1 VALVERPNLKMVRS
15 DPDAG
20 GPEPVRW
27 YQRRRIFV
35 VVGLVVAVLAVFW
48 AGQRAQ
54 EGVLDTIDARL
65 QDAGAGADAAL
76 VTLEAEQLSALRS
89 ITFTRGVA
97 QALAAGDPKTLNR
110 IVTPLQANAGVPM
123 VDIVQPDGRVLLAVR
138 AKGAPAPVASRAG
151 MQSIADS
158 LRTAKGTRGGR
169 LTLLAL
175 LRTGPTIVTSGPIV
189 YGTKAV
195 GVALVMTPLAD
206 ALGRL
211 AQQVGVELSAYDA
224 NGAAI
229 ATTAPYTPKSA
240 GRTTA
245 RALLGGGAIQMRYV
259 RSEEREALGR
269 LVLDHTPVAVLGAA
283 MHDDSPVTGRAVKLF
298 AAIGLLGT
306 VIVLVSL
313 WARVGSLW
321 RRR

>member
-1 VALVERPNLKMVRS
+1 VALVERPNLKMLRPEPGAES
-15 DPDAG
+15 
-20 GPEPVRW
+20 PEPVPW

-54 EGVLDTIDARL
+54 QGVLDTIDTRL

-76 VTLEAEQLSALRS
+76 VTVEAEQLSALRS

-97 QALAAGDPKTLNR
+97 NALATGDPKALNR
-110 IVTPLQANAGVPM
+110 IVTPLQANSGVPM
-123 VDIVQPDGRVLLAVR
+123 VDIVEPDGRVLLAVR

-151 MQSIADS
+151 MQAIADS
-158 LRTAKGTRGGR
+158 LRTADGTRGGR

-189 YGTKAV
+189 DGTKAV

-211 AQQVGVELSAYDA
+211 AQQVGVDLTAYDA
-224 NGAAI
+224 NGAPI
-229 ATTAPYTPKSA
+229 ATTAPYAPKSA

-245 RALLGGGAIQMRYV
+245 RTLLGGGAIQLRYV
-259 RSEEREALGR
+259 RSGEREALGR
-269 LVLDHTPVAVLGAA
+269 LVIDHTPVAVLGAA

-298 AAIGLLGT
+298 AAIGLIGT

-313 WARVGSLW
+313 WARVGSLG
-321 RRR
+321 RRP